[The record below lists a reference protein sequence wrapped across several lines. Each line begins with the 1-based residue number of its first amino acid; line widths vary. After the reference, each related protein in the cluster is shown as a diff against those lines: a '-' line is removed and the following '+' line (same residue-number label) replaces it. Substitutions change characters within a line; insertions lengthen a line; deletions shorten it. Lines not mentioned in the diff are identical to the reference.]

1 MPPRTTLWKLDAH
14 TAAKHGLV
22 RRYLNA
28 WLPIMARSG
37 AESVLVVD
45 GFAGPGRYEGGEPGS
60 PLVILDAYM
69 NHRDRANWRAT
80 KFTFAFIEKDKR
92 RYEYLEAE
100 LAKVTMPKNARII
113 VIHGEFDQEIDEL
126 LESIPKGFGLPP
138 SFVFID
144 PFGWKGRHL
153 ELSSRILAFPKCE
166 VLIYIPL
173 PYIARFVGQE
183 DVRESLE
190 NLFGDDSWL
199 PARDIEDGKE
209 REVFLHDLFLDKVR
223 RMAGHARS
231 FEIDPGGRGWNG
243 YHLYFGTRHTKG
255 LDRMK
260 YAMWGVDRLGGARFA
275 DSTSP
280 GQITLFEEKPDLRPL
295 QDALATHF
303 GFKPFTIEEAESFTT
318 LETPYHPA
326 IHLKKGALKP
336 LEAAGQ
342 LTGINRQ
349 KAGTYPPRTIL
360 RFKRR

>member
-1 MPPRTTLWKLDAH
+1 MPPRTILWRLDRH
-14 TAAKHGLV
+14 TAAKHELV
-22 RRYLNA
+22 RRYLNS

-37 AESVLVVD
+37 ATSALVVD

-60 PLVILDAYM
+60 PLVILQAFLD
-69 NHRDRANWRAT
+69 HRDRPHWSAT
-80 KFTFAFIEKDKR
+80 QFTFAFIEKDR
-92 RYEYLEAE
+92 SRFDHLGGE
-100 LAKVTMPKNARII
+100 LAKVNLPKNARVIS
-113 VIHGEFDQEIDEL
+113 IHGEFDQEIQEVLD
-126 LESIPKGFGLPP
+126 SIPKGLGLPP

-199 PARDIEDGKE
+199 PARDIEDGK
-209 REVFLHDLFLDKVR
+209 RRQIFLHGLFLDKVR
-223 RMAGHARS
+223 RMAGLARS
-231 FEIDPGGRGWNG
+231 FEIDPGGRGWSG
-243 YHLYFGTRHTKG
+243 YHLFFGTHHPKG

-260 YAMWGVDRLGGARFA
+260 YAMWAIDPIGGARFA
-275 DSTSP
+275 DSTAP
-280 GQITLFEEKPDLRPL
+280 GQITLFEEKPDLRAL

-303 GFKPFTIEEAESFTT
+303 GSRPFTVEQAASFTM

-336 LEAAGQ
+336 LEAAGA
-342 LTGINRQ
+342 LRCRNRNRV
-349 KAGTYPPRTIL
+349 GTYPRGTVL
-360 RFKRR
+360 QFTR